1 MADILEKEPGEEC
14 NLSEC
19 RGSKQSLAKLRDVSV
34 LRTCHVF
41 LKLGMHKRKG
51 CGGTAQG
58 VWGTALQSVHFSS
71 SQCRFNPETWVAPDC
86 HNKPARGKGHL
97 MELCN

>member
-51 CGGTAQG
+51 CGGTA
-58 VWGTALQSVHFSS
+58 
-71 SQCRFNPETWVAPDC
+71 
-86 HNKPARGKGHL
+86 
-97 MELCN
+97 